1 MKKHL
6 SLFVML
12 IALGGI
18 IVGMV
23 NLRPKH
29 ISPVVAKARPEYLL
43 VIHGG
48 AGDITRAQLPDSV
61 AAQYYDALHAAL
73 IIGHRIL
80 DSGGSSLDA
89 VEAVVRYMEDC
100 PLFNAG
106 RGAVFTSEG
115 KHELDASVMDGATG
129 MAGAVAGV
137 TTVKNPVS
145 AARAVMERSP
155 HVMLT
160 GMGADL
166 FAEEQG
172 LEIVDPSW
180 FFTQERYDGWK
191 RSKEQMDK
199 KGTVGAVALDKRGNL
214 AAATSTGGMS
224 MKRYGRVGDAPVIG
238 AGTFA
243 SNATCGVS
251 CTGHG
256 EYFIRNAVAYD
267 LSARM
272 AYKRTSLRD
281 AAHQILHGTLKQQ
294 GGTGGLIAI
303 DKAGNYVMDFN
314 TKGMFRG
321 VLLPGGEIHAMIF
334 DDERFPQ

>member
-1 MKKHL
+1 
-6 SLFVML
+6 ML

-18 IVGMV
+18 IVGMA
-23 NLRPKH
+23 NLRPKQ
-29 ISPVVAKARPEYLL
+29 ISPRVAKPAPEYLL

-48 AGDITRAQLPDSV
+48 AGDITRDQLHGDL

-73 IIGHRIL
+73 IIGYRIL

-89 VEAVVRYMEDC
+89 VEAVVMYMEDC

-115 KHELDASVMDGATG
+115 KHELDASVMDGSTG

-137 TTVKNPVS
+137 TTVKHPVS
-145 AARAVMERSP
+145 AARAVMEKSE
-155 HVMLT
+155 HVMLA
-160 GMGADL
+160 GRGADL
-166 FAEEQG
+166 FAAEQG

-180 FFTQERYDGWK
+180 FFTQERYEGWK
-191 RSKEQMDK
+191 RAKEKINK
-199 KGTVGAVALDKRGNL
+199 KGTVGAVALDKKGNL

-256 EYFIRNAVAYD
+256 EYFIRNAVAHD

-272 AYKRTSLRD
+272 AYQRTSLRD
-281 AAHQILHGTLKQQ
+281 AAHQIVQIKLKQQ

-303 DKAGNYVMDFN
+303 DKRGNYVMEFN

-334 DDERFPQ
+334 DDERFPE